1 MPKPTFEKY
10 ADILDRPS
18 FAHLSTLMPDG
29 SPHSSPVWID
39 RDGDK
44 ILVNTAKGRVKD
56 ENMRRDP
63 RVAISVSDPE
73 NPYRTLMIR
82 GKVVKITEEGA
93 DAHIDAMAKKYL
105 GKDSYPFRAPGEVRV
120 LYTIEPTV
128 VSGWG

>member
-63 RVAISVSDPE
+63 C
-73 NPYRTLMIR
+73 
-82 GKVVKITEEGA
+82 VVI
-93 DAHIDAMAKKYL
+93 
-105 GKDSYPFRAPGEVRV
+105 
-120 LYTIEPTV
+120 
-128 VSGWG
+128 